1 MMKIFFYKTIL
12 VAFVFFIAF
21 KITIGSLI
29 NQAESK
35 VKDFTSK
42 ENVEIIKSKI
52 RKEMQ
57 NAIEKDDYIK
67 EEDAI
72 IIRGFINKI
81 KSELN

>member
-1 MMKIFFYKTIL
+1 MKIFFYKTML
-12 VAFVFFIAF
+12 VALVFFITF
-21 KITIGSLI
+21 KLTIGSLI
-29 NQAESK
+29 NQTESK

>member
-1 MMKIFFYKTIL
+1 MKIFFYKTIL

>member
-29 NQAESK
+29 NQTESK

>member
-12 VAFVFFIAF
+12 VAIVFFIAF
-21 KITIGSLI
+21 KLTIGSLI
-29 NQAESK
+29 NQTESK
-35 VKDFTSK
+35 IRDLTSK
-42 ENVEIIKSKI
+42 ESVEMIKMKI

-67 EEDAI
+67 
-72 IIRGFINKI
+72 RKMQLSLGFINKI